1 MSCIV
6 AGIRSGGFGLSA
18 FGGLAGGFGSL
29 TNFGGSFSSVLA
41 GVPGASTFASTLG
54 AVAGATGPFASIAEQ
69 VAGSANPLLQLTSQ
83 VDSFS
88 SIGSAFDLGS
98 GSITGLLGT
107 GFESIG
113 GQSFADGLANHAG
126 ELFGSSSLQ
135 AIQSMAGAEAFS
147 AMSMDIAGPVANA
160 LTGQFGAAASSIT
173 KALPIDGNFGN
184 FLGSAIPD
192 MNAMVTNGLTN
203 FMPNNQIANFAGEM
217 ENLGSAFDMG
227 DMANFGNPGQVVGN
241 LINQGAGGITGI
253 DAALSQV
260 GFDSN
265 AVANLGSSQYNDIL
279 NDAMSRITN
288 PEMIVNAQA
297 MLGTNIP
304 NMTSMA
310 DFTNLSKIMPASFAS
325 MVPDTIEQFRDEIR
339 AVDIGSIS
347 RPKDFG
353 GLISN
358 LQAVDLNII
367 KDYTDV
373 IDPEAAAEIAS
384 SFLGGTGMNNSVSVT
399 DIMGSV
405 GGVGIKV
412 PATAYAKAM
421 NEMSEL
427 GAFTEFNTINAQ
439 LQAGIAGSYTSGS
452 KVYDTDVIT
461 DPAGITH
468 ETLDSFVA
476 AKKGQLEAA
485 VQTIASGASG
495 TSAEPWSGAFGT
507 AKSSYTAMQ
516 NKILSE
522 DLHAAK
528 TDLHLAFRNTSKDHA
543 YTFISGLTDKVS
555 DPATLAL
562 IQGMNE
568 GEADTKWKEYMKG
581 AIAEAQNINQ
591 MDVYRILNRSAKIEE
606 L

>member
-1 MSCIV
+1 MACVV

-18 FGGLAGGFGSL
+18 FGGLAGGFGGL
-29 TNFGGSFSSVLA
+29 TNFGGSFSSVIA

-126 ELFGSSSLQ
+126 ELFGSGPLQ

-147 AMSMDIAGPVANA
+147 AISMDIAGPVANA
-160 LTGQFGAAASSIT
+160 LTGQFGGAISSLT
-173 KALPIDGNFGN
+173 QALPIDGNFGN

-192 MNAMVTNGLTN
+192 MNSMVTNGLTN
-203 FMPNNQIANFAGEM
+203 FMPNLAIPDFAGDM
-217 ENLGSAFDMG
+217 LNLGSAFDMG
-227 DMANFGNPGQVVGN
+227 DMANFGNPGQLVGK
-241 LINQGAGGITGI
+241 LLEQGAGGITGL
-253 DAALSQV
+253 DSVLNDLK
-260 GFDSN
+260 FDPTII
-265 AVANLGSSQYNDIL
+265 ANLGSGQFNDVMSGALSQ
-279 NDAMSRITN
+279 ITN
-288 PEMIVNAQA
+288 PEMIANAQS
-297 MLGTNIP
+297 MLGSAIP
-304 NMTSMA
+304 NMESLN

-325 MVPDTIEQFRDEIR
+325 MVPDTMEQFKGQLQGI
-339 AVDIGSIS
+339 DIGSITL
-347 RPKDFG
+347 PTQFG
-353 GLISN
+353 GLVNN
-358 LQAVDLNII
+358 LQAVDLDVI
-367 KDYTDV
+367 KNFTDV
-373 IDPEAAAEIAS
+373 IDPDAATAIAAN
-384 SFLGGTGMNNSVSVT
+384 FLGGTGMNNSVSVG

-405 GGVGIKV
+405 GGIGIKDN
-412 PATAYAKAM
+412 TAIYSKAM
-421 NEMSEL
+421 NEMDDL
-427 GAFTEFNTINAQ
+427 GAFASFKTINAQ
-439 LQAGIAGSYTSGS
+439 LQTGIAGGYTSGS

-528 TDLHLAFRNTSKDHA
+528 TDLHLAFRNTSKDNA

-555 DPATLAL
+555 DTATLAL

-591 MDVYRILNRSAKIEE
+591 MDVYGILNRSAKIEE